1 MFSTGTVNYGEAFR
15 NSPDL
20 IQFPYPKQQFV
31 EMVLSNF
38 TSVLK
43 VLGFIPFNKSRVG
56 LKYQRRHVV
65 VQDPFEELTVVEERG
80 KLKSTNFAKIPK
92 IMYSSMLRIG
102 HNPPMLNCYGMAIRM
117 SLNLMA

>member
-1 MFSTGTVNYGEAFR
+1 
-15 NSPDL
+15 
-20 IQFPYPKQQFV
+20 
-31 EMVLSNF
+31 
-38 TSVLK
+38 
-43 VLGFIPFNKSRVG
+43 G

-92 IMYSSMLRIG
+92 IMYFSMLRIP
-102 HNPPMLNCYGMAIRM
+102 HNPPTNSLLNCYGMAIRM